1 METSILAAY
10 VVSVMLLVATPGP
23 VVALV
28 VNTSVRQGAKQAVFT
43 ALGTNWASLVL
54 IAAAV
59 LIISGAMSI
68 SRELISLLSLLGCL
82 FIAYVAIDSLRS
94 ITLAA
99 EPDTET
105 GTGDV
110 SNIRKKGAT
119 LNCLAK
125 GFAVAISNPKDII
138 FFVAFFPQ
146 FISITSTFSGSVT
159 LLTALWIMIDL
170 AILTSYIFFMQHRIA
185 LKHQKL
191 ISVMSSVALL
201 VIAVLGFFYTVS
213 NW

>member
-28 VNTSVRQGAKQAVFT
+28 INTSVRHGAKQAIFT

-59 LIISGAMSI
+59 LILSGAMSI
-68 SRELISLLSLLGCL
+68 SQNLISFLSLLGCV
-82 FIAYVAIDSLRS
+82 FIAYIAIDSLKS
-94 ITLAA
+94 IALPAQPDSGKMADASTA
-99 EPDTET
+99 E
-105 GTGDV
+105 
-110 SNIRKKGAT
+110 KKPGAT
-119 LNCLAK
+119 LKSLAK
-125 GFAVAISNPKDII
+125 GFTVAISNPKDII

-146 FISITSTFSGSVT
+146 FISITNTFTESVT
-159 LLTALWIMIDL
+159 VLTLLWIMIDL

-185 LKHQKL
+185 KKYEKL
-191 ISVMSSVALL
+191 ISVMSSMALL
-201 VIAVLGFFYTVS
+201 AIAAIGLVYTIS
-213 NW
+213 SW

>member
-1 METSILAAY
+1 METSLLAAY

-28 VNTSVRQGAKQAVFT
+28 IHTSVRQGAKQAVFT

-59 LIISGAMSI
+59 LILSGAMSI
-68 SRELISLLSLLGCL
+68 SQDLISFLSLLGCV
-82 FIAYVAIDSLRS
+82 FIGYIAIDSLKS
-94 ITLAA
+94 TTLTPA
-99 EPDTET
+99 PDIELGGHSTYP
-105 GTGDV
+105 
-110 SNIRKKGAT
+110 SRKKGAT
-119 LNCLAK
+119 LSCLAK

-146 FISITSTFSGSVT
+146 FISITGTFGESVT
-159 LLTALWIMIDL
+159 VLTVLWILIDL
-170 AILTSYIFFMQHRIA
+170 AILTAYIFFMQNRIA
-185 LKHQKL
+185 KKYEKL

-201 VIAVLGFFYTVS
+201 AIAALGLVYTVS
-213 NW
+213 SW

>member
-28 VNTSVRQGAKQAVFT
+28 INTSARQGAKQAIFT

-59 LIISGAMSI
+59 LILSGAMSI
-68 SRELISLLSLLGCL
+68 SQGLISLMSLLGCV
-82 FIAYVAIDSLRS
+82 FIAYIAIDSLISTALPSDAAREHGS
-94 ITLAA
+94 GLAPNA
-99 EPDTET
+99 RKT
-105 GTGDV
+105 G
-110 SNIRKKGAT
+110 ST
-119 LNCLAK
+119 LNCLMK

-146 FISITSTFSGSVT
+146 FISITNTFGESVT
-159 LLTALWIMIDL
+159 VLTVLWIIIDL
-170 AILTSYIFFMQHRIA
+170 AILTTYIFFMQHSIA
-185 LKHQKL
+185 KKYEKI
-191 ISVMSSVALL
+191 ISVISSLALL
-201 VIAVLGFFYTVS
+201 VIAVLGFVYAFS
-213 NW
+213 QL

>member
-10 VVSVMLLVATPGP
+10 VVSVVLLVATPGP

-28 VNTSVRQGAKQAVFT
+28 INTSLRQGARQAVFT
-43 ALGTNWASLVL
+43 AIGTNWASLIL

-59 LIISGAMSI
+59 LILSGVMSI
-68 SRELISLLSLLGCL
+68 SQDLISLLSLLGCL
-82 FIAYVAIDSLRS
+82 FIAYIAIDSLKS

-99 EPDTET
+99 EPEGET
-105 GTGDV
+105 HTGFTAA
-110 SNIRKKGAT
+110 IITRGAV
-119 LNCLAK
+119 LSCLMK

-146 FISITSTFSGSVT
+146 FISITDSFSGSVT
-159 LLTALWIMIDL
+159 VLTALWVMIDL
-170 AILTSYIFFMQHRIA
+170 TILAFYIFFMQHSIA
-185 LKHQKL
+185 QKYQKI
-191 ISVMSSVALL
+191 ISIMSSMALL
-201 VIAVLGFFYTVS
+201 AISALGLLYTIS